1 MGMDK
6 KSPSA
11 SPDFSVR
18 EFFARFPNEQA
29 CLDHIM
35 AVRFGGTLMDCP
47 SCGAEGQF
55 HKLRERRVYACPHC
69 LFQIAP
75 TANTILHDTR
85 TPLVSWFYAMYL
97 FCTTRHGVSGKEL
110 QRQLGVTYKTA
121 YRIGQQIRDLTAKA
135 QSFDALLSGHVELDE
150 AYVGGR
156 KSGGKRGRGAPGKTI
171 VMGLI
176 SRDGPMKAVVIP
188 NVKKDTLRDVVLDNV
203 EPGSTVSTDELYSYN
218 LLTGD
223 GYQHG
228 SVKHGAKEYSR
239 YDYRSGETF
248 HVNTVEGFWRLFK
261 ASVRSTHVQVSAK
274 HMQRYLSE
282 FTFRASNRERVNG
295 MFDLLVGAL

>member
-1 MGMDK
+1 M
-6 KSPSA
+6 
-11 SPDFSVR
+11 
-18 EFFARFPNEQA
+18 
-29 CLDHIM
+29 
-35 AVRFGGTLMDCP
+35 
-47 SCGAEGQF
+47 
-55 HKLRERRVYACPHC
+55 
-69 LFQIAP
+69 
-75 TANTILHDTR
+75 
-85 TPLVSWFYAMYL
+85 
-97 FCTTRHGVSGKEL
+97 
-110 QRQLGVTYKTA
+110 TYKTA

-135 QSFDALLSGHVELDE
+135 QSFDALLAGHVELDE

-188 NVKKDTLRDVVLDNV
+188 NVKKETLRGVVLDNV
-203 EPGSTVSTDELYSYN
+203 EPGSVVSTDELYSYN

-223 GYQHG
+223 GFEHG
-228 SVKHGAKEYSR
+228 RVSHGKGEYAV
-239 YDYRSGETF
+239 YDYRSGNTF

-261 ASVRSTHVQVSAK
+261 ASIRSTHVQISAK

-282 FTFRASNRERVNG
+282 FTFRANHRQRVNG

>member
-1 MGMDK
+1 MSK

-11 SPDFSVR
+11 SPEFSVR
-18 EFFARFPNEQA
+18 EFFQRFPDDDA
-29 CLDHIM
+29 CLAHIM
-35 AVRFGGTLMDCP
+35 QVRFGGTRFECG
-47 SCGAEGQF
+47 SCGKESTH
-55 HKLRERRVYACPHC
+55 HKLATRRTFVCANCGHHVN
-69 LFQIAP
+69 P
-75 TANTILHDTR
+75 TAGTILHDTR

-135 QSFDALLSGHVELDE
+135 QSFDALLAGHVELDE

-188 NVKKDTLRDVVLDNV
+188 NVKKETLRGVVLDNV
-203 EPGSTVSTDELYSYN
+203 EPGSVVSTDELYSYN

-223 GYQHG
+223 GYSHG
-228 SVKHGAKEYSR
+228 AVKHGRKEYTW
-239 YDYRSGETF
+239 YDYERGENF
-248 HVNTVEGFWRLFK
+248 HVNTVEGFWKLFK
-261 ASVRSTHVQVSAK
+261 ASVRSTHVQISGK
-274 HMQRYLSE
+274 HMQRYLDE
-282 FTFRASNRERVNG
+282 FTFRASNRHRVNG

>member
-1 MGMDK
+1 MTK
-6 KSPSA
+6 RSPSA
-11 SPDFSVR
+11 SPEFSVR
-18 EFFARFPNEQA
+18 EFFARFPDDQA
-29 CLDHIM
+29 CLEHIM
-35 AVRFGGTLMDCP
+35 TVRFGGTLMDCP
-47 SCGAEGQF
+47 ACGVEGQF
-55 HKLRERRVYACPHC
+55 HKLRERRVYACPNC
-69 LFQIAP
+69 LHQIAP

-121 YRIGQQIRDLTAKA
+121 WRMGQQIRDLTSKA
-135 QSFDALLSGHVELDE
+135 QGFDALLSGHVELDE

-171 VMGLI
+171 VMGLAE
-176 SRDGPMKAVVIP
+176 RDGRMKAVVIP
-188 NVKKDTLRDVVLDNV
+188 NVKKDTLRGVVLDNV
-203 EPGSTVSTDELYSYN
+203 EPGATVSTDELYSYN

-223 GYQHG
+223 GFEHG
-228 SVKHGAKEYSR
+228 RVSHGKGEYAV
-239 YDYRSGETF
+239 YDYRSGNTF

-261 ASVRSTHVQVSAK
+261 ASVRSTHVQISGK
-274 HMQRYLSE
+274 HMQRYLDE
-282 FTFRASNRERVNG
+282 FTFRASNRGRVNG

>member
-1 MGMDK
+1 MEK

-11 SPDFSVR
+11 SPAFNVR

-35 AVRFGGTLMDCP
+35 AVRFGGTKMDCP
-47 SCGAEGQF
+47 SCGAEGEF
-55 HKLRERRVYACPHC
+55 HKLRDRRVYACPHC

-85 TPLVSWFYAMYL
+85 TPLVSWFYAMWL

-121 YRIGQQIRDLTAKA
+121 YRIGMQIRKLAGSDMF
-135 QSFDALLSGHVELDE
+135 QALLEGHVEADE

-156 KSGGKRGRGAPGKTI
+156 HHGGKRGRGAEGKTI
-171 VMGLI
+171 VVGMVQ
-176 SRDGPMKAVVIP
+176 RDGGPTKAIVAE
-188 NVKKDTLRDVVLDNV
+188 NVKKKTLRPILNEHVAK
-203 EPGSTVSTDELYSYN
+203 GSVVSTDELKSYN

-223 GYQHG
+223 GYT
-228 SVKHGAKEYSR
+228 HGAVNHGQREYAY
-239 YDYRSGETF
+239 YDYRQKVTH
-248 HVNTVEGFWRLFK
+248 HVNSVEGFWRLFK
-261 ASVRSTHVQVSAK
+261 ASIRSTHVHISAK
-274 HMQRYLSE
+274 HMQRYLDE
-282 FTFRASNRERVNG
+282 FTFRATYRDRVNG

>member
-1 MGMDK
+1 MTK

-11 SPDFSVR
+11 SPEFSVR
-18 EFFARFPNEQA
+18 EFFARFPDEQA
-29 CLDHIM
+29 CLEHIM
-35 AVRFGGTLMDCP
+35 SVRFGGTFMDCP
-47 SCGAEGQF
+47 ACGAEGQF
-55 HKLRERRVYACPHC
+55 HKLRERRVYACPNC
-69 LFQIAP
+69 LHQIAP

-121 YRIGQQIRDLTAKA
+121 WRMGQQIRDLTSKA
-135 QSFDALLSGHVELDE
+135 QGFDALLAGHVELDE

-156 KSGGKRGRGAPGKTI
+156 RSGGKRGRGAPGKTI
-171 VMGLI
+171 VMGLAE
-176 SRDGPMKAVVIP
+176 REGRMKAVVIP
-188 NVKKDTLRDVVLDNV
+188 NVKKDTLRAVVLDNV
-203 EPGSTVSTDELYSYN
+203 EPGTVVSTDELYSYN

-223 GYQHG
+223 GYEHG
-228 SVKHGAKEYSR
+228 SVKHGAGEYSR
-239 YDYRSGETF
+239 YDYRSGNTF

-261 ASVRSTHVQVSAK
+261 ASVRSTHVQISAR
-274 HMQRYLSE
+274 HMQRYLDE
-282 FTFRASNRERVNG
+282 FTFRASNRGRVNG

>member
-1 MGMDK
+1 MTK

-11 SPDFSVR
+11 SPEFSVR
-18 EFFARFPNEQA
+18 EFFARFPTDDA
-29 CLDHIM
+29 CLEHIM
-35 AVRFGGTLMDCP
+35 AVRFGGTRFDCP
-47 SCGAEGQF
+47 KCGVVASTF
-55 HKLRERRVYACPHC
+55 HKLEKRRTYVCASCGHHVN
-69 LFQIAP
+69 P

-121 YRIGQQIRDLTAKA
+121 YRIGMQIRDLTAKV
-135 QSFDALLSGHVELDE
+135 QSFDALLAGHVELDE

-156 KSGGKRGRGAPGKTI
+156 RSGGKRGRGAPGKTI
-171 VMGLI
+171 VMGLV

-188 NVKKDTLRDVVLDNV
+188 DVKKDTLRDVVLDNV
-203 EPGSTVSTDELYSYN
+203 APGSVVSTDELYSYN

-223 GYQHG
+223 GFTHG
-228 SVKHGAKEYSR
+228 AVKHGQKEYSR
-239 YDYRSGETF
+239 YDYRAGETF

-261 ASVRSTHVQVSAK
+261 ASIRSTHVQISGK